1 MNTPQEHNANARAEA
16 FEAVRNMG
24 MEPTSRVSYHSDG
37 RVLIIGIDE
46 GSALD
51 AARKLRE
58 DLTPAVLLT
67 ANGESR
73 EAEGIPVLYS
83 HGREPL
89 VEGHLGS
96 FMVTLQVGGNAAN
109 VATLL
114 NSAWNAFDLVLD
126 LGLAPLITAE
136 WPPVGYFAPPFGD
149 RDALDRALEALGD
162 LRGQFEKPKF
172 FRYDPGICAHARSGI
187 RGCTR
192 CIDACPAIAIRSLGE
207 TIEVQP
213 ELCQGGGI
221 CATVCPTG
229 AITYAYPRPADL
241 IQRLQTL
248 LRHYREHGGE
258 EPVVLFY
265 DDEAGAELLQ
275 RMEPLPGQVLAIE
288 VDELGSVGLDV
299 LLAGLVAGAR
309 EMLLLDTPALPAKV
323 RRNLQEQMGHAG
335 VILQALGFPRQAL
348 RVIQG
353 GNGATASTDRMPA
366 IHPEH
371 VAASDR
377 KRPTLF
383 AALDHLNAEA
393 PSPQS
398 EIALQPGAPFGEIH
412 VDTKACTLCMA
423 CAAVCPAQ
431 ALSAPG
437 DTPRLEFTEGNC
449 VQCGICE
456 ISCPEHAIS
465 LRPRLLTDARQRA
478 EPRVLYEEAP
488 FECVT
493 CGKPFATHRMIEQI
507 LQRLDK
513 HPMFQDEPSRR
524 RLMMCENC
532 RVIDMFQGS
541 GGGTV

>member
-1 MNTPQEHNANARAEA
+1 MNTPQERNANARAQA
-16 FEAVRNMG
+16 FEAVRDTG

-37 RVLIIGIDE
+37 RVLVIGIDE
-46 GSALD
+46 GSALE
-51 AARKLRE
+51 AARRLRD
-58 DLTPAVLLT
+58 DLAPAVLLT
-67 ANGESR
+67 SDGESR
-73 EAEGIPVLYS
+73 EAEGIPIIYS

-96 FMVTLQVGGNAAN
+96 FLVTLQVGGKTANA
-109 VATLL
+109 ATLL
-114 NSAWNAFDLVLD
+114 NSAWDAFDLVLD

-149 RDALDRALEALGD
+149 PDALDRALEALSD
-162 LRGQFEKPKF
+162 LKGEFEKPKF
-172 FRYDPGICAHARSGI
+172 FQYEPDICAHARSGI

-207 TIEVQP
+207 RIEVQP

-241 IQRLQTL
+241 IRRLQTL
-248 LRHYREHGGE
+248 LHHYREHGGE
-258 EPVVLFY
+258 DPVVLFY
-265 DDEAGAELLQ
+265 DDEAGAEALQ
-275 RMEPLPGQVLAIE
+275 RMAPLPGQMLAIE
-288 VDELGSVGLDV
+288 VEELGSVGLEV
-299 LLAGLVAGAR
+299 LLAGLAAGAR
-309 EMLLLDTPALPAKV
+309 EMLLLDTPVLPAKV
-323 RRNLQEQMGHAG
+323 RRNLQEQLGHAG
-335 VILQALGFPRQAL
+335 SILQAMGFPRQTL
-348 RVIQG
+348 RLIHG
-353 GNGATASTDRMPA
+353 GQEAVLTDDAMPA
-366 IHPEH
+366 MHPQR

-377 KRPTLF
+377 KRATLF
-383 AALDHLNAEA
+383 AALDHLNAVA

-398 EIALQPGAPFGEIH
+398 EIELQAGAPFGEIH
-412 VDTKACTLCMA
+412 VDVKTCTLCMA

-437 DTPRLEFTEGNC
+437 DTPRLDFIEGNC
-449 VQCGICE
+449 VQCRICE
-456 ISCPEHAIS
+456 LSCPEHAIS
-465 LRPRLLTDARQRA
+465 LRPRLLTEPQRRA

-488 FECVT
+488 FECVA

-507 LQRLDK
+507 LQRLDQ

-532 RVIDMFQGS
+532 RVIDMFQGT